1 MKIDYLPYNYFKTL
15 PIIIVL
21 SILFYITTG
30 WSDENAL
37 SKKADWD
44 VFSKNLVQAIKHGN
58 EGLKCS
64 AMQLIIKHA
73 DSVDVNEA
81 VWDIMAIFKHH
92 ENPKVRQLAM
102 VTLYKMK
109 HDWAMF
115 YLKRNLQFESNEAI
129 YKQNRKIVRAYEMEK
144 KAAQEKEPLIAEE

>member
-81 VWDIMAIFKHH
+81 VWDIMAIF
-92 ENPKVRQLAM
+92 
-102 VTLYKMK
+102 
-109 HDWAMF
+109 
-115 YLKRNLQFESNEAI
+115 
-129 YKQNRKIVRAYEMEK
+129 
-144 KAAQEKEPLIAEE
+144 